1 MIKKTINQNAKFIQ
15 NLEDMIE
22 PNFIF
27 HNKPIKRIVTI
38 EENSQKVEQ
47 NKSYRLKILKEKID
61 SIENCNLKKNSKNLV
76 MGSGNI
82 NSSIM
87 LIGEAPGEIED
98 ASGLAFQ
105 GDVGILLD
113 KMLSAINIVRENIYL
128 TYSINFRPPNDR
140 KPTSQEIK
148 RYSIFLKEHIS
159 IINPKIIVLFG
170 STAMEAITGFDG
182 KISNERG
189 NWKEIILK
197 NKTFPFLIS
206 FNPSYLIRFPENKK
220 YSWDDLKK
228 LRKKIEDLKITI

>member
-27 HNKPIKRIVTI
+27 HNKPIKRIVTA
-38 EENSQKVEQ
+38 EENSQKINQ
-47 NKSYRLKILKEKID
+47 SKSYKLKILKEKID
-61 SIENCNLKKNSKNLV
+61 SIENCNLKKNSKSLV

-87 LIGEAPGEIED
+87 FIGETPGEIED
-98 ASGLAFQ
+98 ASGLTFQ

-113 KMLSAINIVRENIYL
+113 KMLSAINIVRKNVYL

-189 NWKEIILK
+189 KWKEIILK